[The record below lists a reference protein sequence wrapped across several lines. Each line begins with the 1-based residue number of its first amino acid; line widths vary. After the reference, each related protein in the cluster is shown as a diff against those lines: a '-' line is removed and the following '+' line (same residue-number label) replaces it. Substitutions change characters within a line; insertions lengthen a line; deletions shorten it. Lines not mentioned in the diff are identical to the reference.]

1 MEMSPQVSK
10 LSFLVIISRRKRL
23 NSFEYIYLLFSVFD
37 GDCQIEDVSLLN
49 QTLPPDTW
57 EYAQKCI
64 KNVGNWTQQCIS
76 TNADEA
82 IFNFNVDCLLAK
94 ECMCAYDNHAAIA
107 IFDIGP
113 YLYPFSI
120 EFSILVGKLY
130 QPPFYLLLFVILP
143 FTYSILILNYFASQ
157 MI

>member
-1 MEMSPQVSK
+1 MLKKNITSMEMSPLVSK
-10 LSFLVIISRRKRL
+10 VSFLVIISRRKRL
-23 NSFEYIYLLFSVFD
+23 NSSDYIYLIFSVFD

-49 QTLPPDTW
+49 QTLPPETW

-64 KNVGNWTQQCIS
+64 KNVANWTAQCIS
-76 TNADEA
+76 SHPDEA

-120 EFSILVGKLY
+120 EFSILVGKL
-130 QPPFYLLLFVILP
+130 
-143 FTYSILILNYFASQ
+143 
-157 MI
+157 